1 MLLILFAKFDIIWY
15 KIRRNNNALYFIYAD
30 GHDKTGLSRT
40 TIAQLYHDKATR
52 VDYETIEKLCRL
64 FDCGIADLF
73 LLAEEE
79 NAQ

>member
-1 MLLILFAKFDIIWY
+1 MHCTLSTLMGKARYTIQDV
-15 KIRRNNNALYFIYAD
+15 
-30 GHDKTGLSRT
+30 HDKTGLSRT

-73 LLAEEE
+73 LLGL
-79 NAQ
+79 

>member
-1 MLLILFAKFDIIWY
+1 MHCTLSTLMGKARYNIQDVHE
-15 KIRRNNNALYFIYAD
+15 R
-30 GHDKTGLSRT
+30 TGLSRT

-64 FDCGIADLF
+64 FDCGITDLF
-73 LLAEEE
+73 LLTEEE

>member
-1 MLLILFAKFDIIWY
+1 MHCTLSTLMGKARYTIQDV
-15 KIRRNNNALYFIYAD
+15 
-30 GHDKTGLSRT
+30 HDKTGLSRT

-52 VDYETIEKLCRL
+52 VDYETIEKLYRL

-73 LLAEEE
+73 LLTEEE

>member
-1 MLLILFAKFDIIWY
+1 MQDV
-15 KIRRNNNALYFIYAD
+15 
-30 GHDKTGLSRT
+30 HEKTGLSRT

-73 LLAEEE
+73 SITSEEK
-79 NAQ
+79 

>member
-1 MLLILFAKFDIIWY
+1 MHCNLSTLMGTKRFTMQDV
-15 KIRRNNNALYFIYAD
+15 
-30 GHDKTGLSRT
+30 HEKTGLSRT

-73 LLAEEE
+73 SITSEEK
-79 NAQ
+79 